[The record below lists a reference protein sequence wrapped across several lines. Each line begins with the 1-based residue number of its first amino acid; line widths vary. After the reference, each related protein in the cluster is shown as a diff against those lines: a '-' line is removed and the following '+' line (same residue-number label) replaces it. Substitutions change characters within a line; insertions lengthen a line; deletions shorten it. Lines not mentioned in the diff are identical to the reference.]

1 MEIQQQYTIAVKNRY
16 QVLEEDT
23 NDDRFNKFVDATKK
37 AKIDCVPE
45 KGRKKPAIRSSNPSV
60 IEARKKAEK
69 AHLEW
74 EANSSENNKEAW
86 KQALKDL
93 YKTYDSIKEK
103 ELEEHINNIEKT
115 HGEQQYGEAWRVVN
129 EITGRKKSKEGQV
142 AGTSPEER
150 VATWFTHFKKLLGD
164 PPVVEDPDEEIPT
177 VYENL
182 DIKDDKF
189 TIEEF
194 RRVKSSLKLGKAAG
208 PDEIPPEVFKYCDF
222 DEICLDFCNRALLEN
237 DKPDLWSYMNI
248 IPVPKSGDL
257 SNTNNYRGISLI
269 CIIAKLYN
277 RLILNRIRS
286 VIDPK
291 LRYNQNGFR
300 PKRTTVAQVLALRR
314 IIEGVKANHLPA
326 VLTFIDFSKAF
337 DSIHR
342 GKMIKILKAYGIP
355 PTLLRAIEA
364 MYTNTK
370 AKVVSPD
377 GETELFDITAG
388 VLQGDTLAPFLFV
401 IVLDYAMRKAT
412 NGREEELGFT
422 ITPRK
427 SRRHPK
433 EVLADLDFADDIG
446 LLSNEMRQA
455 QQLLLSVEVECK
467 KVGLGLNG
475 PKTKFLAYNVE
486 VQQPLQTIDG
496 TQLEQK
502 DDFKYLGSWAD
513 SSEKDIEIRKAL
525 AWKAI
530 NDMSKVWKSSMNTE
544 LKKKFFVA
552 TVESILLYGC
562 EAWTLTKSMEKALDG
577 TYTRMLRKAL
587 NVHWSDRV
595 TNETL
600 YGKLPRLSDKI
611 AARRLRLA
619 GHCQRHPELGAHRLI
634 LWEPTHGQR
643 GRGRPKMTY
652 VDLLKSDTGAATT
665 GEVEALM
672 NDRTVWRAT
681 VNSRL
686 RSRK

>member
-1 MEIQQQYTIAVKNRY
+1 M
-16 QVLEEDT
+16 
-23 NDDRFNKFVDATKK
+23 
-37 AKIDCVPE
+37 PE
-45 KGRKKPAIRSSNPSV
+45 RSKKKPAMRSTNPCV
-60 IEARKKAEK
+60 VEARQKAEI

-74 EANSSENNKEAW
+74 EADRTENNKDAW

-93 YKTYDSIKEK
+93 YKTYDSVREE
-103 ELEEHINNIEKT
+103 ELEHHISNIEKS

-129 EITGRKKSKEGQV
+129 EVTGRKKSKEGQV

-150 VATWFTHFKKLLGD
+150 VSTWFTHFKKLLGE
-164 PPVVEDPDEEIPT
+164 PPEVDDPDEDIPAIFN
-177 VYENL
+177 NL
-182 DIKDDKF
+182 NIKDDIL
-189 TIEEF
+189 TIDEF
-194 RRVKSSLKLGKAAG
+194 RKVKSTLKLGKAAG
-208 PDEIPPEVFKYCDF
+208 PDEIPPEVYKSCDF

-237 DKPDLWSYMNI
+237 DKPDMWSYMNI

-314 IIEGVKANHLPA
+314 IIEGVKAKHLPA

-377 GETELFDITAG
+377 GETDLFDITAG

-401 IVLDYAMRKAT
+401 IVLDYAMRKAMA
-412 NGREEELGFT
+412 GSEEELGFT

-433 EVLADLDFADDIG
+433 EVIADLDFADDIS
-446 LLSNEMRQA
+446 LLSDEMIQA
-455 QQLLLSVEVECK
+455 QKLLLNVESECK

-486 VQQPLQTIDG
+486 VQQPLHTMDG
-496 TQLEQK
+496 TALEQK

-513 SSEKDIEIRKAL
+513 CSERDIDIRKAL

-530 NDMSKVWKSSMNTE
+530 NDMSKVWKSTMNTE

-562 EAWTLTKSMEKALDG
+562 EAWTLTKPMETALDG

-587 NVHWSDRV
+587 NIHWSDRV
-595 TNETL
+595 TNVTL
-600 YGKLPRLSDKI
+600 YGKLPKVSDKI

-619 GHCQRHPELGAHRLI
+619 GHCQRHPELGAQRLI
-634 LWEPTHGQR
+634 LWEPTHGHR
-643 GRGRPKMTY
+643 GRGKPRLTY
-652 VDLLKSDTGAATT
+652 VDQLKRDTGATST
-665 GEVEALM
+665 GELAAMM
-672 NDRTVWRAT
+672 NDRMVWRAT
-681 VNSRL
+681 VDSRL